1 MHLSFLSMYAIRIL
15 GFQPLASCLICED
28 NQNYMQNIVPVCRKT
43 LHLLR
48 LSHSVKN
55 AAFGP

>member
-1 MHLSFLSMYAIRIL
+1 
-15 GFQPLASCLICED
+15 
-28 NQNYMQNIVPVCRKT
+28 MQNIVPVCRKT